1 MKSSSALRVVS
12 KIAINLSERN
22 CLPSSLFPS
31 HRRSTFNPPKMQTSM
46 LSTFKPPKLDTSIFQ
61 RSFTCSYV
69 PSRYFHLSTTTSV
82 SYYETLGVSPT
93 ATQQEVKDA
102 FYRLSKELHPSKNPD
117 SPDAAE
123 KFDKLLA
130 AYGVIGNPKRRYFH
144 LSTTTSVSY
153 YETLGVSPTATQQEV
168 KDAFYRLSKELHPS
182 KNPDLPDAAEKF
194 DKLLAAYG
202 VIGNPKRRKRYN
214 RRYYWIW
221 PLAFVIIL
229 AIFGPYLGLGE
240 R

>member
-1 MKSSSALRVVS
+1 MG
-12 KIAINLSERN
+12 
-22 CLPSSLFPS
+22 
-31 HRRSTFNPPKMQTSM
+31 
-46 LSTFKPPKLDTSIFQ
+46 
-61 RSFTCSYV
+61 
-69 PSRYFHLSTTTSV
+69 
-82 SYYETLGVSPT
+82 YEMLGVSPT

-102 FYRLSKELHPSKNPD
+102 FYRLSKDLHPSKNPD

-202 VIGNPKRRKRYN
+202 VIGNPKRRYFHLSTTTSVS
-214 RRYYWIW
+214 YYETLGVS
-221 PLAFVIIL
+221 PTATQQEVKDAF
-229 AIFGPYLGLGE
+229 
-240 R
+240 